1 MTFAHGRGK
10 HQLYK
15 TVFIKIKNGQNAP
28 VKTQSRV
35 TGCALFYFCFL
46 MKGMLPI
53 EGKIL
58 AQFKL
63 TLRVFAVFHRRIIF
77 SFAFRALQRN
87 DFNSTFLFTRHNDIP

>member
-10 HQLYK
+10 HRLYK

-35 TGCALFYFCFL
+35 TGCALFYCCLF
-46 MKGMLPI
+46 MKGVLPI
-53 EGKIL
+53 EGTIL

>member
-10 HQLYK
+10 HRLYK

-53 EGKIL
+53 ERTVF

-77 SFAFRALQRN
+77 PFAFRTLQRN

>member
-10 HQLYK
+10 HRLYK

-46 MKGMLPI
+46 MKGVLPI
-53 EGKIL
+53 EGAIL

-87 DFNSTFLFTRHNDIP
+87 DFNSTFLFTRHNDIL

>member
-1 MTFAHGRGK
+1 MTLAHGRGK
-10 HQLYK
+10 HRLYK

-46 MKGMLPI
+46 MKGVLPI
-53 EGKIL
+53 EGTIL

-63 TLRVFAVFHRRIIF
+63 TLRVFAVFHRRIIL

-87 DFNSTFLFTRHNDIP
+87 DFNSTFLFTRHNDIL

>member
-10 HQLYK
+10 HRLYK

-46 MKGMLPI
+46 MKGVLPI
-53 EGKIL
+53 EGTIL

-87 DFNSTFLFTRHNDIP
+87 DFNNTFLFTRHNDIL